1 MAAAYYDKTRA
12 NIVERLAQG
21 SMLQVDETRV
31 SVKGKTGYVWV
42 LSNLHEVAFVYAETR
57 EGDFIRALL
66 REFRGVLVSDFYA
79 AYDSL
84 NCPQQKCL
92 LHLIR
97 DLNTEILDQPYDE
110 DLKSIVEAF
119 ANLLKPVIE
128 TVDRYGLK
136 QYHLHKHMALVEC
149 FYRQLSKC
157 DYQSASAIRCKQRF
171 EKNRD
176 KLFTFLEHDDVP
188 WNNNNAEHAIKA
200 FAGLRD
206 VVQGTWTEK
215 AVEGYL
221 VLLSVCQTCRFS
233 DLDFLDF
240 LRSGETDI
248 AAFAGANRRGRK
260 IPPVDVVPSVER
272 EASPDVQT

>member
-97 DLNTEILDQPYDE
+97 DMNDDLLDNPFDE
-110 DLKSIVEAF
+110 ELQM
-119 ANLLKPVIE
+119 LTKP
-128 TVDRYGLK
+128 
-136 QYHLHKHMALVEC
+136 
-149 FYRQLSKC
+149 F
-157 DYQSASAIRCKQRF
+157 
-171 EKNRD
+171 
-176 KLFTFLEHDDVP
+176 
-188 WNNNNAEHAIKA
+188 
-200 FAGLRD
+200 
-206 VVQGTWTEK
+206 
-215 AVEGYL
+215 
-221 VLLSVCQTCRFS
+221 
-233 DLDFLDF
+233 
-240 LRSGETDI
+240 
-248 AAFAGANRRGRK
+248 
-260 IPPVDVVPSVER
+260 
-272 EASPDVQT
+272 

>member
-1 MAAAYYDKTRA
+1 MTAIGNTLRRFLDIEMTQAIIHNLKAMAAAYYDKTRA

-119 ANLLKPVIE
+119 AAETRHRNGRPVWAE
-128 TVDRYGLK
+128 TVPFAQTHGIGR
-136 QYHLHKHMALVEC
+136 M
-149 FYRQLSKC
+149 FLS
-157 DYQSASAIRCKQRF
+157 SA
-171 EKNRD
+171 
-176 KLFTFLEHDDVP
+176 
-188 WNNNNAEHAIKA
+188 
-200 FAGLRD
+200 
-206 VVQGTWTEK
+206 
-215 AVEGYL
+215 
-221 VLLSVCQTCRFS
+221 
-233 DLDFLDF
+233 
-240 LRSGETDI
+240 
-248 AAFAGANRRGRK
+248 
-260 IPPVDVVPSVER
+260 
-272 EASPDVQT
+272 